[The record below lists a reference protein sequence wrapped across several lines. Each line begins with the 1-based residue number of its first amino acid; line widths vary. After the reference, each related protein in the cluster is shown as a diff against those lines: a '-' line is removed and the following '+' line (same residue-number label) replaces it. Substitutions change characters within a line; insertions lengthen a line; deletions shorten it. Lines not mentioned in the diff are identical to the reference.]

1 METAVSDLLLAKQAQ
16 GGPGLENV
24 IGKVERMKS
33 DTVLLYERL
42 ARLGE
47 VVSSARK
54 EEREEGSVAAD
65 RKCHLIY
72 NCDIIQIIKCIYS
85 RYFRYG
91 CCSSSGRGRQWGT

>member
-1 METAVSDLLLAKQAQ
+1 MVGMETPVTDLLLAKQAQ

-47 VVSSARK
+47 VVSLARK

-65 RKCHLIY
+65 RTCHLI
-72 NCDIIQIIKCIYS
+72 
-85 RYFRYG
+85 
-91 CCSSSGRGRQWGT
+91 

>member
-1 METAVSDLLLAKQAQ
+1 M
-16 GGPGLENV
+16 ENV

-47 VVSSARK
+47 VVSLARK

-65 RKCHLIY
+65 RTCHLI
-72 NCDIIQIIKCIYS
+72 
-85 RYFRYG
+85 
-91 CCSSSGRGRQWGT
+91 